1 MRLAISPSNLDEF
14 IQIKEQINYLSRP
27 DKQTDWKI
35 VEKLSAHLL
44 SENGTDLQTLVY
56 FTVARYKLS
65 SSLAQI
71 IKDIENIAIALI
83 SYWDVLWPLEVSNRI
98 TLLNWLNRQIADNIR
113 LQVQSYQNIKAL
125 YCLDNA
131 LTLIVEEIKKHSDL
145 PINLNNLLVSVSEQI
160 DKRVTSQYG
169 KNIELIESTIVTS
182 PPKPSLAQPKQAKV
196 KADNPQ
202 FKSDIKS
209 PILNA
214 SPSII
219 LAQKEESKSSE
230 ETNTPVK
237 ILRKTY
243 LISLFF
249 LMLGIILGGS
259 STYFYTEKYQKELQ
273 MKDELTQMLSS
284 PTYLFKRG
292 KAYINR
298 INEQT
303 LKAEWQNKIEYYEN
317 IGKTLVEPSKL
328 RQQLNT
334 LQQELLQA
342 EKSRKGLT
350 ISYLKTALYDM
361 EKELDSHLSLEQTL
375 HIYADNPQDWEQ
387 KQRINK
393 HFLSLLAYY
402 AYLDDV
408 ESTKE
413 KDKR

>member
-1 MRLAISPSNLDEF
+1 MRLATSPSNLDEF

-65 SSLAQI
+65 SSFAQI
-71 IKDIENIAIALI
+71 TKDIENIAIALI

-113 LQVQSYQNIKAL
+113 IQVQSHQDIKAL

-131 LTLIVEEIKKHSDL
+131 LALIVEEIKKHSDL
-145 PINLNNLLVSVSEQI
+145 PINLNNLLVLVSEQI

-182 PPKPSLAQPKQAKV
+182 SPKPSLAQPKQAKV
-196 KADNPQ
+196 KAKE
-202 FKSDIKS
+202 KSK
-209 PILNA
+209 P
-214 SPSII
+214 
-219 LAQKEESKSSE
+219 SE
-230 ETNTPVK
+230 ETNTPIK

-243 LISLFF
+243 LISLLF

-292 KAYINR
+292 KAYIKR
-298 INEQT
+298 TNEQT
-303 LKAEWQNKIEYYEN
+303 LKTEWQNKIGYYEN

-361 EKELDSHLSLEQTL
+361 EKELDSHFSLEQTL

>member
-1 MRLAISPSNLDEF
+1 MRLATSPSNLDEF

-65 SSLAQI
+65 SSFAQI
-71 IKDIENIAIALI
+71 TKDIENIAIALI

-113 LQVQSYQNIKAL
+113 IQVQSHQDIKAL

-145 PINLNNLLVSVSEQI
+145 PINLNHLLVLVSEQI

-182 PPKPSLAQPKQAKV
+182 SPKPSLAQPKQAKV
-196 KADNPQ
+196 KAKE
-202 FKSDIKS
+202 KSK
-209 PILNA
+209 P
-214 SPSII
+214 
-219 LAQKEESKSSE
+219 SE

-292 KAYINR
+292 KAYIKST
-298 INEQT
+298 NEQT
-303 LKAEWQNKIEYYEN
+303 LKTEWQNKIGYYEN
-317 IGKTLVEPSKL
+317 IGKTLVESSKL

-387 KQRINK
+387 KQRINR

-413 KDKR
+413 